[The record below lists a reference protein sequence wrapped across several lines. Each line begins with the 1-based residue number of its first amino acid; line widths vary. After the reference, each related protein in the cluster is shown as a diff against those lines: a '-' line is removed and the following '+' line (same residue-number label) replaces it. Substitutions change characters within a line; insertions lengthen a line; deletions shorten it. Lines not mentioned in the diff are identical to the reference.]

1 MAASTAPVA
10 PPGGAPPSNRF
21 TTMPSPSH
29 RAMSP
34 TSTLIRIRIPNASCA
49 ASHKPF
55 DGRRVRTGLEQIAPG
70 HTFKYAQGCGR
81 IHVAT
86 PCTAPGFRPHG
97 PCTHRIR
104 PLRHSV
110 RDLRPAPR
118 ADVSGA
124 PRPRLESPEGR
135 LEGAAGNQPAGRGG
149 PPEDNER
156 NRPDLLGH
164 EGSADAQGE
173 GALPDGPGT
182 RRPEARLIRRGIPP
196 NLPVPHRR
204 RLDATRA

>member
-10 PPGGAPPSNRF
+10 PPGWATPSNRF
-21 TTMPSPSH
+21 TTMTSSSH

-118 ADVSGA
+118 ADGGA
-124 PRPRLESPEGR
+124 HRHP
-135 LEGAAGNQPAGRGG
+135 
-149 PPEDNER
+149 NE
-156 NRPDLLGH
+156 H
-164 EGSADAQGE
+164 ADQG
-173 GALPDGPGT
+173 T
-182 RRPEARLIRRGIPP
+182 PEAFGGRF
-196 NLPVPHRR
+196 
-204 RLDATRA
+204 TREA